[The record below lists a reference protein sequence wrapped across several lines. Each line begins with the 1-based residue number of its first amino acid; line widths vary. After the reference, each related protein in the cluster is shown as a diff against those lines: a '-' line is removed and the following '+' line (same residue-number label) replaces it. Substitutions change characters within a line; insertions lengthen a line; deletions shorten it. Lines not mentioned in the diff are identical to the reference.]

1 MNATCWTY
9 SLIVI
14 TSLAV
19 LWGCDFQT
27 KLLYHPTAQMP
38 SKDLL
43 GASKMQFWPTGS
55 GGYRGFV
62 SDTKIRDVRGTIIVF
77 HGNSGTAADRSFY
90 IEALSH
96 LGYRVILAEYPGYG
110 ARGGKLGEES
120 FVKDALETLSLT
132 HQQYGGPLLIIGE
145 SLGCGVVAAASKN
158 TPVKIDG
165 IILITPWDTLLS
177 VAKAKFPWLPV
188 RLLMKDKY
196 DSIGNLKGYQGR
208 IAIIGAER
216 DEVIPIVHA
225 TSLYQSL
232 SGSKAMW
239 VIKGVGHN
247 DWAMSVNEAWWNEIM
262 KFIDVPS

>member
-1 MNATCWTY
+1 MNATGGTY
-9 SLIVI
+9 ARMMI
-14 TSLAV
+14 TSLAM
-19 LWGCDFQT
+19 LFGCDFQT
-27 KLLYHPTAQMP
+27 KLLYHPTSQMP

-43 GASKMQFWPTGS
+43 TDSKMQFWPTSS

-62 SDTKIRDVRGTIIVF
+62 SDPKIRNIKGIIIVF
-77 HGNSGTAADRSFY
+77 HGNAGTAADRSFY
-90 IEALSH
+90 IKALGP
-96 LGYRVILAEYPGYG
+96 LGYRVVLAEYPGYG

-132 HQQYGGPLLIIGE
+132 HQQYGGSLFLIGE
-145 SLGCGVVAAASKN
+145 SLGCGVVAAAAKD

-216 DEVIPIVHA
+216 DEIIPIVHA
-225 TSLYQSL
+225 TSL
-232 SGSKAMW
+232 
-239 VIKGVGHN
+239 
-247 DWAMSVNEAWWNEIM
+247 
-262 KFIDVPS
+262 